1 MTHALPPRLTALML
15 AALIFVQPEALAA
28 QTEPETPTEP
38 ATQVM
43 EPGDAG
49 AYLAARSAAVQS
61 NFREGARW
69 FARAL
74 QSDPDNMQMLE
85 GAILSYIGVGDFAN
99 SAGAAARLTELGG
112 RSIGANIAL
121 LVRDVQAEDYDAIL
135 TLPDSRKIG
144 NLLDDLTRAWAEFGK
159 GRMSETVAAFD
170 TIARTDGLKAF
181 GLYHK
186 ALALAA
192 VGDFEGAD
200 DILSG
205 RAEGPL
211 VVNRRGIIAHI
222 QILSQLE
229 KFDDALALL
238 ERSFGT
244 EPEPELLA
252 LRTALQAD
260 TPLAFDVVRSAKD
273 GIAEVFFTVAVALNG
288 EAENGYTLLYARA
301 ALDLKPDHA
310 EALLL
315 SAGLLEQLRQP
326 ELAGDT
332 YALLPAGH
340 PSFHAAEIGRSAT
353 LFARDQKDEAVAVL
367 QALSE
372 SHPTLLMVQMA
383 YGDAL
388 RRVDRFEE
396 AANAYDAAVAL
407 VPDPQDRHWG
417 LFYARAVA
425 HERSDQWD
433 KAEADFRRALA
444 LNPDQPQV
452 LNYLGY
458 SFVDRGENLDEALG
472 MIERAVAARP
482 DAGYIIDSLAWAYFR
497 LGRYADALPQMER
510 ASLLEPVDPV
520 VTDHLGDVYWAVGR
534 QLEARFQWRRALSF
548 DPVEKDAA
556 RIRRKLE
563 VGLDAVLVEEGAPS
577 LQAVANGN

>member
-1 MTHALPPRLTALML
+1 MTHALPPRLTALVL
-15 AALIFVQPEALAA
+15 AAFVFVHPDAAPAQTAPAA
-28 QTEPETPTEP
+28 QT
-38 ATQVM
+38 

-49 AYLAARSAAVQS
+49 AYLAARSAAAQS

-74 QSDPDNMQMLE
+74 ETDPDNPGLLE
-85 GAILSYIGVGDFAN
+85 GAILSFIGVGDFVK
-99 SAGAAARLTELGG
+99 SAEAAARLTELDG
-112 RSIGANIAL
+112 RSIGASMAL
-121 LVRDVQAEDYDAIL
+121 LVRDTQAENYEAIL
-135 TLPDSRKIG
+135 TLPTTRKIG
-144 NLLDDLTRAWAEFGK
+144 NLLDDLVRAWAEFGT
-159 GRMSETVAAFD
+159 GRMSEAVAAFD
-170 TIARTDGLKAF
+170 GIARTEGLKAF

-192 VGDFEGAD
+192 VGDFETAD
-200 DILSG
+200 NILSG

-211 VVNRRGIIAHI
+211 VVNRRGIIAHV

-229 KFDDALALL
+229 KFDEALALL
-238 ERSFGT
+238 DRSFGT
-244 EPEPELLA
+244 EPEPEVTA
-252 LRTALQAD
+252 LRDALTAR
-260 TPLAFDVVRSAKD
+260 TPLAFDVVRNAKD

-288 EAENGYTLLYARA
+288 EAEDGYTLMYARA
-301 ALDLKPDHA
+301 ALDLNPAHT

-315 SAGLLEQLRQP
+315 SAGLLEQLRQT
-326 ELAGDT
+326 ELAGET
-332 YALLPAGH
+332 YAILPKDH
-340 PSFHAAEIGRSAT
+340 PSFHAAEIGRAAT
-353 LFARDQKDEAVAVL
+353 LMTLDRQDEAVA
-367 QALSE
+367 ALKALTE
-372 SHPTLLMVQMA
+372 SHPTLLIVHMA

-388 RRVDRFEE
+388 RRTEHFAE
-396 AANAYDAAVAL
+396 AARAYDTAVTL
-407 VPDPQDRHWG
+407 VPEPTERHWG
-417 LFYARAVA
+417 LFYSRAVA
-425 HERSDQWD
+425 HERSGTWD
-433 KAEADFRRALA
+433 KAEADFRKALE

-458 SFVDRGENLDEALG
+458 SFVDRGENFDEALD

-534 QLEARFQWRRALSF
+534 HLEARFQWRRALSF
-548 DPVEKDAA
+548 DPKEEDAV
-556 RIRRKLE
+556 RIRRKLDI
-563 VGLDAVLVEEGAPS
+563 GLDAVLAEEGAPS

>member
-1 MTHALPPRLTALML
+1 ML
-15 AALIFVQPEALAA
+15 AALIFVQPGALVAQTGPDSQTGPAA
-28 QTEPETPTEP
+28 Q
-38 ATQVM
+38 AL

-49 AYLAARSAAVQS
+49 AYLAARAAAVHS

-74 QSDPDNMQMLE
+74 ESDPDTPGLLE
-85 GAILSYIGVGDFAN
+85 GAILSYIGVGDFPNA
-99 SAGAAARLTELGG
+99 AGAAARLTELGG

-121 LVRDVQAEDYDAIL
+121 LVRDVQGEDYDAIL
-135 TLPDSRKIG
+135 ALPETRKIG
-144 NLLDDLTRAWAEFGK
+144 NLLDALTLAWAEFGK

-170 TIARTDGLKAF
+170 TIAATNGLKAF

-211 VVNRRGIIAHI
+211 VVNRRGMIAHI

-229 KFDDALALL
+229 KFDEALALL

-244 EPEPELLA
+244 EPEPELMA
-252 LRTALQAD
+252 LRTALEAD

-288 EAENGYTLLYARA
+288 EAEDGYTLLYARA
-301 ALDLKPDHA
+301 ALDLNPAHT

-315 SAGLLEQLRQP
+315 SAGLLEQLRQSD
-326 ELAGDT
+326 LAGDT
-332 YALLPAGH
+332 YALVPPDD
-340 PSFHAAEIGRSAT
+340 PSFHAAEIGRAAT
-353 LFARDQKDEAVAVL
+353 LFARELPDDAVAVL

-396 AANAYDAAVAL
+396 SAAAYDAAVAL

-425 HERSDQWD
+425 YERSGEWD
-433 KAEADFRRALA
+433 KAEADFRKALE

-458 SFVDRGENLDEALG
+458 SFVDRGENLEEALG

-497 LGRYADALPQMER
+497 LGRYADALAPMER

-548 DPVEKDAA
+548 EPVEKDAI

-563 VGLDAVLVEEGAPS
+563 IGLDALLVEEGAPS